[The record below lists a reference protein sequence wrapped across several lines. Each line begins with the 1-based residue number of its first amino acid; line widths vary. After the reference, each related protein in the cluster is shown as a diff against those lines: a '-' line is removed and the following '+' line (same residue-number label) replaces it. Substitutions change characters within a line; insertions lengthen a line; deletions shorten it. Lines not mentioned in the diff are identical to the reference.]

1 MSELKLN
8 PEMQKE
14 IQQFEETALKFQDF
28 KVTTQEQ
35 YTTAG
40 DYLRSIK
47 QSSKKLEDLRV
58 SMTKPLDESKR
69 RIMDLFR
76 QPLEKLIQAELAL
89 KRGMLG
95 YQQEQERK
103 RREEED
109 RLQEIAR
116 KEAERLSRRAD
127 KAEDKGNIAKA
138 EELRL
143 KSQETAS
150 ITPFVA
156 PTIQKAEG
164 TSTKKLWKF
173 EVVNSDLIPR
183 EYLTPDLIKIGKMVR
198 ASGEILSIPGIK
210 IYSEE
215 TLSIRS

>member
-58 SMTKPLDESKR
+58 SLTRPLDDSKK

-76 QPLEKLIQAELAL
+76 TPLEKLIQAELTL

-164 TSTKKLWKF
+164 TSTKKIWKY
-173 EVVNSDLIPR
+173 EIINEDLIPR
-183 EYLTPDLIKIGKMVR
+183 KYLTPDLLQIGKEVR
-198 ASGEILSIPGIK
+198 ACGETLTIPGIR
-210 IYSEE
+210 IFSEE
-215 TLSIRS
+215 TLSIRA